1 MVATI
6 ISAVRVAALVAIL
19 TAVLLVAVAATE
31 RFRYATNLVGFAI
44 PAVSGVTAASTFCF
58 VMSRQWWVVVWLLTA
73 ALAGWS
79 ALEHIT
85 HTYPRRAITHLLR
98 ERLATVLGNDW
109 SGLVTV
115 NFDEANTAES
125 VATTLPAKIVPSDIA
140 PRLRTVLGETLSG
153 TWTVSA
159 KGVAIDAK
167 LQVVE
172 PDPPAVKNLKDILFS
187 PKAFTTR
194 ASIPRSGLS
203 TDPETGAI
211 SGFTVKYDPDIANDL
226 VLGQRRR
233 RIEDLI
239 RERLDAGPGT
249 WVFEWNKMERTFV
262 VRRSV
267 FESKIYHRPN
277 LDQRFVTRSEV
288 VDNYPRIRLPLG
300 IDEFGQRVEWALVGK
315 GTPHGVI
322 MGATGAGKSSQL
334 HTILTGAAEAGVCV
348 ITADFKC
355 DTEYD
360 GFRDWPNMHLVAQD
374 TYSCLR
380 AISYVEELMVQRK
393 RGGRVPQGAPAS
405 GVPIL
410 FIVDEYAVFSE
421 KLRNEIWPE
430 FRSKEDAKQLPSTP
444 PSITSMGALYRE
456 GRSMGIHI
464 LSAIQRATANYF
476 DAEFKHNAPLKIQV
490 GNVDGTTSQ
499 NFWDDFDIGQTVP
512 VQSPGRALVKS
523 PQGFVHYQGFF
534 TPDPAKASSP
544 DEVAC
549 LEALMPQSRLYSRA
563 LFDMPD
569 ATTIELW
576 DQIASAPLVS
586 ASERPD
592 LDPLSE
598 HYNARRIVRR
608 DTISGVIDA
617 TSMQFKTAT

>member
-1 MVATI
+1 MVGVVL
-6 ISAVRVAALVAIL
+6 SSLRVAALVAIL

-31 RFRYATNLVGFAI
+31 RFRHAANLVGFAI
-44 PAVSGVTAASTFCF
+44 PAVSGVTVASTFCF

-73 ALAGWS
+73 ALAAWS

-85 HTYPRRAITHLLR
+85 HTYPRRAVTHLLR
-98 ERLATVLGNDW
+98 ERLATVLGSDW

-125 VATTLPAKIVPSDIA
+125 AATTLPAKIVPSDIA

-153 TWTVSA
+153 SWTVSA
-159 KGVAIDAK
+159 KGTAIEARR
-167 LQVVE
+167 QIIE
-172 PDPPAVKNLKDILFS
+172 PDPPALKNLKDILFS
-187 PKAFTTR
+187 PKAFTNR
-194 ASIPRSGLS
+194 ASVPRKQFNV
-203 TDPETGAI
+203 DAETGEI
-211 SGFTVKYDPDIANDL
+211 TSFTVKYDPDIANDL

-239 RERLDAGPGT
+239 RERLDAGAGT
-249 WVFEWNKMERTFV
+249 WVFDWNPVERTFN

-277 LDQRFVTRSEV
+277 PAQRFVTRSEV
-288 VDNYPRIRLPLG
+288 IDNYPHIRLPLG
-300 IDEFGQRVEWALVGK
+300 IDEFGQRVEWSLVGK

-348 ITADFKC
+348 IVADFKC

-374 TYSCLR
+374 TYACLR
-380 AISYVEELMVQRK
+380 AISYVEELMTQRK
-393 RGGRVPQGAPAS
+393 RGGKTPKGAPGA

-421 KLRNEIWPE
+421 KLRSEIWPE
-430 FRSKEDAKQLPSTP
+430 FRGKSDSPLPSTP
-444 PSITSMGALYRE
+444 PSITSMGSLYRE

-523 PQGFVHYQGFF
+523 PQGFVHYQGFY
-534 TPDPAKASSP
+534 TPDPAKASSA
-544 DEVAC
+544 DELAC
-549 LEALMPQSRLYSRA
+549 LEALMPSTRLYSRA

-569 ATTIELW
+569 ATVIDLW
-576 DQIASAPLVS
+576 DQVASAPLVS

-598 HYNARRIVRR
+598 RYNARRIVRR

-617 TSMQFKTAT
+617 TSMQFKAT

>member
-1 MVATI
+1 MAGVVL
-6 ISAVRVAALVAIL
+6 SCLRVGALVAIL
-19 TAVLLVAVAATE
+19 TAALLVAVAASE
-31 RFRYATNLVGFAI
+31 RFRHAANLIGFAI

-58 VMSRQWWVVVWLLTA
+58 VMSRQWWVVVWLSTA
-73 ALAGWS
+73 AVAGWS
-79 ALEHIT
+79 ALERLT

-98 ERLATVLGNDW
+98 ERLGTVLGSDW

-115 NFDEANTAES
+115 NFDDANSAQS

-159 KGVAIDAK
+159 KGTAIDAK
-167 LQVVE
+167 RQVVE
-172 PDPPAVKNLKDILFS
+172 PDPPALKNLKDILFS

-194 ASIPRSGLS
+194 ASIPRKTFNL
-203 TDPETGAI
+203 DPETGEITSFA
-211 SGFTVKYDPDIANDL
+211 VKYDPDIANDL

-239 RERLDAGPGT
+239 RERLDAGAGT
-249 WVFEWNKMERTFV
+249 WVFDWKPVERTFN

-277 LDQRFVTRSEV
+277 PAQRFVTRSEV
-288 VDNYPRIRLPLG
+288 VENYPRIRLPLG
-300 IDEFGQRVEWALVGK
+300 IDEFGKRVEWALVGK

-374 TYSCLR
+374 TYACLR
-380 AISYVEELMVQRK
+380 AIAYVEELMVQRK
-393 RGGRVPQGAPAS
+393 RGGRAPQGAPAS

-430 FRSKEDAKQLPSTP
+430 FRKEDSKLPSTP
-444 PSITSMGALYRE
+444 PSITSMGSLYRE
-456 GRSMGIHI
+456 GRSVGIHI
-464 LSAIQRATANYF
+464 LTAIQRATANYL

-499 NFWDDFDIGQTVP
+499 NFWDDFDIGKTVP

-523 PQGFVHYQGFF
+523 PQGFVHYQGFY

-544 DEVAC
+544 EDMAC

-563 LFDMPD
+563 LFDLPD
-569 ATTIELW
+569 ATEIELW
-576 DQIASAPLVS
+576 DQIVSAPLVS

-608 DTISGVIDA
+608 DTISDVIDA
-617 TSMQFKTAT
+617 SSMQFKAT